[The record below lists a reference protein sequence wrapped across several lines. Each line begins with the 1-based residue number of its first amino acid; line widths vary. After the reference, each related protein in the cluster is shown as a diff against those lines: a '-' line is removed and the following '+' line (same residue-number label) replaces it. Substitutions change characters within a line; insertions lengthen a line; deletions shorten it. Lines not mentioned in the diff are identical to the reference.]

1 MASARVR
8 LTAVVPG
15 QGHRYKDQG
24 LGSSPIGS
32 SRYVS
37 AGLCVARVSQGQEG
51 ASVRGSGRK
60 GPVCGGREPWGGG
73 APCTFRPIARA
84 MTAPF
89 SASSESFLAV
99 SAAATRDLRPMAL
112 LFTLLCSC
120 ANRLFAWLGLGLGL
134 G

>member
-15 QGHRYKDQG
+15 RGHRYKDQG

-37 AGLCVARVSQGQEG
+37 AGLCGEGQPG
-51 ASVRGSGRK
+51 AGRGQ
-60 GPVCGGREPWGGG
+60 CGGG

-112 LFTLLCSC
+112 LFTLLCNC

>member
-1 MASARVR
+1 V
-8 LTAVVPG
+8 
-15 QGHRYKDQG
+15 
-24 LGSSPIGS
+24 LG
-32 SRYVS
+32 Y
-37 AGLCVARVSQGQEG
+37 VARVSQGQEG
-51 ASVRGSGRK
+51 ASSVSR
-60 GPVCGGREPWGGG
+60 GGG

-112 LFTLLCSC
+112 LFTLLCNC